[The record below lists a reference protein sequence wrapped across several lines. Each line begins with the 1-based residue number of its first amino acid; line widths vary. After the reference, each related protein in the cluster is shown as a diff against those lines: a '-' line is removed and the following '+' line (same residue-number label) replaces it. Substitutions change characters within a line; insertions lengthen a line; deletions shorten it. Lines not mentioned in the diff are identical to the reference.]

1 MKTLLNND
9 MFMSRT
15 CKKRKKHKEKHAK
28 EPQRKASEALFLEYK
43 SLKKKSCFYPELGHW
58 QASP

>member
-1 MKTLLNND
+1 
-9 MFMSRT
+9 MFMSRA
-15 CKKRKKHKEKHAK
+15 CQKKKHKEKHAK

-43 SLKKKSCFYPELGHW
+43 FLKTKSCFYPELGHW